1 MRWLWFLFA
10 ALLCFLAALFTRQPL
25 VLLSLVPLLDIL
37 ITHTVKW
44 PWINNHPKKKRK
56 TWIGLLIWAI
66 LTGLIIRIFVLDSLY
81 VGDDHS
87 RNELQQGD
95 CVLISKLSY
104 GPRLPVTPLHLPFTN
119 NYLPFSKTR
128 LSYTEW
134 PHLQP
139 VRMNGLTAIKRNDL
153 VAFNFPE
160 GDSVVTGQDNLS
172 FYALRRQAMIT
183 GNESKMI
190 IQTEYRPVDRRK
202 NEISRCKGLPGD
214 TITIDKG
221 RVFVNG
227 KLEGCLQKTSFNH
240 LIEKEINDSLVKV
253 LLNTYHLKAREIR
266 RYPGLGIL
274 MPLRIDQQI
283 EVATSFKTKVNPV
296 MLSSGQGDY
305 NIFPH
310 DIRFPWNRDN
320 LGPIILPGKGD
331 SVRLTPENLPIY
343 ERIIRVYENN
353 HLEVRSDEIR
363 INGISTKYYTFRQNY
378 YFVLGDN
385 RHHSRDS
392 RHWGFLPED
401 HITGKPILIWFSS
414 RVDSNLTTRILWKR
428 MLRVPV

>member
-1 MRWLWFLFA
+1 
-10 ALLCFLAALFTRQPL
+10 
-25 VLLSLVPLLDIL
+25 
-37 ITHTVKW
+37 
-44 PWINNHPKKKRK
+44 
-56 TWIGLLIWAI
+56 
-66 LTGLIIRIFVLDSLY
+66 
-81 VGDDHS
+81 
-87 RNELQQGD
+87 
-95 CVLISKLSY
+95 
-104 GPRLPVTPLHLPFTN
+104 
-119 NYLPFSKTR
+119 
-128 LSYTEW
+128 
-134 PHLQP
+134 
-139 VRMNGLTAIKRNDL
+139 MNGLTAIKRNDL